1 MTVDMFL
8 ALEGVK
14 SGPIKGESVDKVHK
28 DEIDVL
34 AFSWGASQT
43 GTMHVGGGGGGGK
56 ANFQDLSV
64 TTYYEKSTNVLLK
77 LCGTGEH
84 IKKGLLTVR
93 KAGGEAE
100 EYIKFEIKDALVSSI
115 SVGGSGGEERLT
127 VNYSLNFRD
136 FEVQYF
142 PQKEDGTLDTAVRF
156 GMSIPRNEVTSG

>member
-14 SGPIKGESVDKVHK
+14 SGPIKGESYDKDHK

-34 AFSWGASQT
+34 SWSWGASQT
-43 GTMHVGGGGGGGK
+43 GTMHLGGGGGGGK
-56 ANFQDLSV
+56 VNYQDLTI
-64 TTYYEKSTNVLLK
+64 TTYYEKSTNTLLK
-77 LCGTGEH
+77 LCATGEH

-115 SVGGSGGEERLT
+115 STGGSGGEERLT
-127 VNYSLNFRD
+127 VNISVNFRQ

-142 PQKEDGTLDTAVRF
+142 PQKEDGTLDTAVRY
-156 GMSIPRNEVTSG
+156 GMDIARNQTTSG